1 MKLSELLAYDNIVIQ
16 CHNNPD
22 ADTIACGFG
31 VYLYL
36 KSKGK
41 EPRLIYGGQNVI
53 RKTNL
58 VMLIRDLKI
67 PIEHV
72 DYLHKP
78 ELLVMVDCQYHS
90 GNSAVF
96 EAEHIA
102 VIDHHRICT
111 ELPELSEVR
120 SNLGACS
127 TLVWNMLKTEGF
139 DVRGNRELS
148 TALYYG
154 LYTDTGSLTEI
165 VHPLDRDL
173 RDEANFDPA
182 IMRKL
187 RNANL
192 SLEELEV
199 AGAALL
205 HTDYVEEFRAA
216 IVKVGQCDPNILGL
230 ISDLVLEVDAIDI
243 CVAFNL
249 QPEGVKFS
257 VRSCVKEVKASELA
271 AELCK
276 GIGSGGGHLEKAG
289 GLIPMELMTQEYLKF
304 CKEHHFAPRM
314 GYDAQGRHEQ
324 PAASGIK
331 SVIEQRMRDYM
342 GNTDIVYAQD
352 CRIEAEDVKTYCRR
366 SVPWGY
372 VRATDLFAE
381 GTQVTVRTLQGDMKA
396 TVEAGIVFIIGPKG
410 ECFFRNEEAFM
421 EEFRIYTDWKFDL
434 RNAEYE
440 PTIKD
445 VEKGIIVEPMKCAK
459 VCVPKGTTI
468 VRARR
473 LERKVKLF
481 RDKDENEQYTL
492 GRVGDYMV
500 DSSDTINNIRI
511 MRKDL
516 FEEIYRDSGE
526 QEEQKSVIFDLDG
539 TLLYSLEDLKNATNA
554 ALESQN
560 MPTCTLDQVRRYVGN
575 GVRMLMVRAVPDG
588 EKNPKFEETF
598 AEFKKYYGEHC
609 LDHTKPYPDIM
620 HLLTEL
626 KVRGVK
632 TAIVSNKLDSAVK
645 ELDERFFRGYMTTAI
660 GEMEGVAKKPAP
672 DMVQKAMKILKTD
685 TKKAIYVGDSEVDIQ
700 TAENTGLPCV
710 SVMWGFRDAEFLR
723 KNRAQ
728 VLIQRPLELLYLI

>member
-1 MKLSELLAYDNIVIQ
+1 M
-16 CHNNPD
+16 
-22 ADTIACGFG
+22 
-31 VYLYL
+31 
-36 KSKGK
+36 
-41 EPRLIYGGQNVI
+41 
-53 RKTNL
+53 
-58 VMLIRDLKI
+58 
-67 PIEHV
+67 
-72 DYLHKP
+72 
-78 ELLVMVDCQYHS
+78 
-90 GNSAVF
+90 
-96 EAEHIA
+96 
-102 VIDHHRICT
+102 
-111 ELPELSEVR
+111 
-120 SNLGACS
+120 
-127 TLVWNMLKTEGF
+127 
-139 DVRGNRELS
+139 
-148 TALYYG
+148 
-154 LYTDTGSLTEI
+154 
-165 VHPLDRDL
+165 
-173 RDEANFDPA
+173 
-182 IMRKL
+182 
-187 RNANL
+187 
-192 SLEELEV
+192 
-199 AGAALL
+199 
-205 HTDYVEEFRAA
+205 
-216 IVKVGQCDPNILGL
+216 
-230 ISDLVLEVDAIDI
+230 
-243 CVAFNL
+243 
-249 QPEGVKFS
+249 
-257 VRSCVKEVKASELA
+257 
-271 AELCK
+271 
-276 GIGSGGGHLEKAG
+276 
-289 GLIPMELMTQEYLKF
+289 
-304 CKEHHFAPRM
+304 
-314 GYDAQGRHEQ
+314 
-324 PAASGIK
+324 
-331 SVIEQRMRDYM
+331 
-342 GNTDIVYAQD
+342 
-352 CRIEAEDVKTYCRR
+352 
-366 SVPWGY
+366 
-372 VRATDLFAE
+372 
-381 GTQVTVRTLQGDMKA
+381 TVRTLQGDMKA

-626 KVRGVK
+626 KARGVK

-672 DMVQKAMKILKTD
+672 DMVQKAMEILKTD

>member
-1 MKLSELLAYDNIVIQ
+1 MRLSELLAYDNIVIQ
-16 CHNNPD
+16 CHDNPD

-41 EPRLIYGGQNVI
+41 EPRQIYGGQNVI

-165 VHPLDRDL
+165 VHPLD
-173 RDEANFDPA
+173 
-182 IMRKL
+182 
-187 RNANL
+187 
-192 SLEELEV
+192 
-199 AGAALL
+199 
-205 HTDYVEEFRAA
+205 
-216 IVKVGQCDPNILGL
+216 
-230 ISDLVLEVDAIDI
+230 
-243 CVAFNL
+243 
-249 QPEGVKFS
+249 
-257 VRSCVKEVKASELA
+257 
-271 AELCK
+271 
-276 GIGSGGGHLEKAG
+276 LEKAG

-314 GYDAQGRHEQ
+314 EYDAQGRHEQ

-352 CRIEAEDVKTYCRR
+352 CRIEAEDAKTYCRR

-511 MRKDL
+511 MHKDL

-626 KVRGVK
+626 KARGVK

>member
-1 MKLSELLAYDNIVIQ
+1 MRLSALLAYDNIVIQ
-16 CHNNPD
+16 CHDNPD
-22 ADTIACGFG
+22 ADAIACGYG
-31 VYLYL
+31 IYLYL

-41 EPRLIYGGQNVI
+41 EPRLVYGGHNVI

-72 DYLHKP
+72 DYLHRP
-78 ELLVMVDCQYHS
+78 ELLVMVDCQYRA

-96 EAEHIA
+96 EADNIA
-102 VIDHHRICT
+102 VIDHHRIST
-111 ELPELSEVR
+111 ELPKLSIVR

-127 TLVWNMLKTEGF
+127 TLVWNLLKREGF
-139 DVRGNRELS
+139 DVQGNRPLS

-154 LYTDTGSLTEI
+154 LYTDTGSFTEI
-165 VHPLDRDL
+165 VHPLDKDL
-173 RDEANFDPA
+173 RDEADFDPA

-205 HTDYVEEFRAA
+205 HTDYMEEYRAA

-230 ISDLVLEVDAIDI
+230 ISDLILEVDAIDI

-271 AELCK
+271 VELCK

-304 CKEHHFAPRM
+304 CEERHFAPRM
-314 GYDAQGRHEQ
+314 ELDGHHEQ
-324 PAASGIK
+324 PAASGVK

-342 GNTDIVYAQD
+342 ENTDIVYAQECHLD
-352 CRIEAEDVKTYCRR
+352 GQNAKTYCRR

-372 VRATDLFAE
+372 VRATDLFEA
-381 GTQVTVRTLQGDMKA
+381 GTEVNVRTLQGDRKA
-396 TVEAGIVFIIGPKG
+396 RVEDGVFFVIGPKG
-410 ECFFRNEEAFM
+410 ECFFRDEKAFKK
-421 EEFRIYTDWKFDL
+421 EFRTYDDWEFFL

-440 PTIKD
+440 PTIKSIG
-445 VEKGIIVEPMKCAK
+445 KGTIIEPVKLAK
-459 VCVPKGTTI
+459 VCVPNGTNTI
-468 VRARR
+468 RARQ
-473 LERKVKLF
+473 LDKKVKLF
-481 RDKDENEQYTL
+481 RDRDENQIYTL
-492 GRVGDYMV
+492 GRVGDYLIDSTDAV
-500 DSSDTINNIRI
+500 DNIRV

-516 FEEIYRDSGE
+516 FEEIYHE
-526 QEEQKSVIFDLDG
+526 PEKKETNKSVIFDLDG
-539 TLLYSLEDLKNATNA
+539 TLLYTLEDLKEATNA
-554 ALESQN
+554 ALRAKG
-560 MPTCTLDQVRRYVGN
+560 MPECTLDQVRRYVGN

-588 EKNPKFEETF
+588 DKNPLFEETF

-609 LDHTKPYPDIM
+609 LDHTSPYPDIM
-620 HLLTEL
+620 HMLTEL
-626 KVRGVK
+626 KARGVR

-645 ELDERFFRGYMTTAI
+645 ELDERFFDGFMTTAI
-660 GEMEGVAKKPAP
+660 GEMEGVAKKPSP
-672 DMVQKAMKILKTD
+672 DMVNLAMKKLQTN
-685 TKKAIYVGDSEVDIQ
+685 TKEAVYVGDSEVDIQ
-700 TAENTGLPCV
+700 TAGNAGLPCI
-710 SVMWGFRDAEFLR
+710 SVTWGFRDVEFLR
-723 KNRAQ
+723 KNGAKT
-728 VLIQRPLELLYLI
+728 LIQRPLELLYLI